1 MSWLTNIFKRSPKQQ
16 PAELSALVLT
26 PGEVEFVL
34 QYRSMGRNAR
44 KQLRRDV
51 RKRLGHAASLRAA
64 TQQEG

>member
-1 MSWLTNIFKRSPKQQ
+1 MSWLTNILRRAPKQQ
-16 PAELSALVLT
+16 PIALSALVLT

-51 RKRLGHAASLRAA
+51 RKRLGYAANLQA
-64 TQQEG
+64 TTQKEV